1 MLSLLCREAIY
12 YISPFTSTLRL
23 LLLTAIRA
31 SPQCCLRPSA
41 LLTRTVLATP
51 RKRAQIAIVFK

>member
-23 LLLTAIRA
+23 LLPTAIRD
-31 SPQCCLRPSA
+31 SLRSCLRPSA
-41 LLTRTVLATP
+41 PPTRTVVTR
-51 RKRAQIAIVFK
+51 RKRAQIAIVLK